1 MIIRRISPLSAGK
14 LAGALYGIMGLIFGV
29 IFALIGMAGA
39 AAGAASSDVG
49 AAGALT
55 GMLFGVGA
63 VVILPIFYGVL
74 GFVMTAFTAWLYNIM
89 AGLVGGI
96 EIDVEQR

>member
-1 MIIRRISPLSAGK
+1 MSRRGRAHGFTLIEVLVALTIVAVTLGAGIK
-14 LAGALYGIMGLIFGV
+14 
-29 IFALIGMAGA
+29 
-39 AAGAASSDVG
+39 

-55 GMLFGVGA
+55 GMIFGVGA
-63 VVILPIFYGVL
+63 IVILPVFYGVM

-96 EIDVEQR
+96 EIEVEQR